1 MDKIRSLRFF
11 IATLDGGSFAAAS
24 KAYGTDPST
33 VSKAIHRLE
42 SDLGIQL
49 FQRSTRQLR
58 LTSAGR
64 RYANTARRVLEELT
78 ACEETLK
85 SQNDAPSG
93 ILKLNVPVSYGRLYI
108 RPLLKEFC
116 RRYPNITIDIHYDD
130 AYVDI
135 IEQGVDVS
143 IRSGSVQ
150 DSQLIVRQLSP
161 IDFIVCGSRDYL
173 DRYGAPCGPEAFNDH
188 SWIRFRFKQTGKL
201 LPIRMPGSAGVNEY
215 DPIRNFIVNDGESM
229 AEHCAEGLGLTQ
241 IPHFIARNWLRS
253 DRLLPLFPSLRQEGT
268 GVYLL
273 YAKREYLPTRVKV
286 FIDFITEAIQTR
298 GETPRTTWAE
308 TLQIYQPDSPP
319 QID

>member
-1 MDKIRSLRFF
+1 MDKIRSMRFF
-11 IATLDGGSFAAAS
+11 IATLDGGSFAAAA

-49 FQRSTRQLR
+49 FQRSTRQLG
-58 LTSAGR
+58 LTAAGR
-64 RYANTARRVLEELT
+64 LYANTARRLLEELT

-93 ILKLNVPVSYGRLYI
+93 TLKLNVPVSYGRLYI

-130 AYVDI
+130 GYVDI
-135 IEQGVDVS
+135 IEQGIDVS
-143 IRSGSVQ
+143 IRTGSVQ
-150 DSQLIVRQLSP
+150 DSQLIARQLSP
-161 IDFIVCGSRDYL
+161 IDFIICGSKVYL

-201 LPIRMPGSAGVNEY
+201 LPIRMPESEGVGEY
-215 DPIRNFIVNDGESM
+215 DPDRNFIVNDGESM
-229 AEHCAEGLGLTQ
+229 AELCAEGLGLTQ

-253 DRLLPLFPSLRQEGT
+253 DRLLPLFPSMRQAGT

-273 YAKREYLPTRVKV
+273 YAKREYLPTRVRV
-286 FIDFITEAIQTR
+286 FIDFIIEAIQAQQ
-298 GETPRTTWAE
+298 ETPLCTWAE
-308 TLQIYQPDSPP
+308 ALQIYQPDS
-319 QID
+319 QSMMD

>member
-11 IATLDGGSFAAAS
+11 IATLDGGSFAAAA
-24 KAYGTDPST
+24 KNCGADPST

-58 LTSAGR
+58 VTAAGR
-64 RYANTARRVLEELT
+64 LYANTARLVLEELST
-78 ACEETLK
+78 CEETLK
-85 SQNDAPSG
+85 SQNDIPSG
-93 ILKLNVPVSYGRLYI
+93 TLKLNVPVSYGRLYI

-135 IEQGVDVS
+135 IEQGIDVS

-161 IDFIVCGSRDYL
+161 IDFIICGSRDYL

-188 SWIRFRFKQTGKL
+188 SWIRFHYKQTGKL
-201 LPIRMPGSAGVNEY
+201 LPIRMPKPDGVNEY
-215 DPIRNFIVNDGESM
+215 DPARNFIVNDGESM
-229 AEHCAEGLGLTQ
+229 AELCSDGLGLTQ

-253 DRLLPLFPSLRQEGT
+253 GRLLPLFPSMRQAGT
-268 GVYLL
+268 GVFLL
-273 YAKREYLPTRVKV
+273 YAKREYLPTKVRV
-286 FIDFITEAIQTR
+286 FIDFITEAIQAQD
-298 GETPRTTWAE
+298 ETPLHTWAE
-308 TLQIYQPDSPP
+308 SLQVYQPDSRS
-319 QID
+319 